1 MGKLYAVGFG
11 PGGYE
16 HMTAKAIDVIKNA
29 DIITGYTTYVEMLR
43 KFFPEK
49 EYVATPMTKEMD
61 RCRMAVDLAAEGKTV
76 AMVSSG
82 DSGIYGMAG
91 ILLEIANE
99 KKADVEIETVPGVTA
114 ASAAA
119 SILGAPLMHDFTI
132 ISLSDLMTPYS
143 LIMKRVDCAG
153 QGDFI
158 VCLYNPKSKKR
169 ADYVEKAAEILMKYR
184 DGKTPV
190 GVVRHA
196 GREEESSY
204 ITTLDAVKDAPI
216 DMFSI
221 VIVGNS
227 NTYVRDGKMITPR
240 GYEDKYGFASVE

>member
-29 DIITGYTTYVEMLR
+29 DVITGYTTYVEMLK
-43 KFFPEK
+43 KFFPDK

-99 KKADVEIETVPGVTA
+99 KKADVEIET
-114 ASAAA
+114 ASETKGTKQEQEG
-119 SILGAPLMHDFTI
+119 STEEDPSP
-132 ISLSDLMTPYS
+132 SLFSEEKEDPYK
-143 LIMKRVDCAG
+143 IDETKEIRVNGKEKTKDKFHFKETRYKNRPVYETYYLDG
-153 QGDFI
+153 NQEQE
-158 VCLYNPKSKKR
+158 NSKL
-169 ADYVEKAAEILMKYR
+169 EIFK
-184 DGKTPV
+184 K
-190 GVVRHA
+190 
-196 GREEESSY
+196 
-204 ITTLDAVKDAPI
+204 
-216 DMFSI
+216 
-221 VIVGNS
+221 
-227 NTYVRDGKMITPR
+227 
-240 GYEDKYGFASVE
+240 

>member
-29 DIITGYTTYVEMLR
+29 DVITGYTTYVEMLK
-43 KFFPEK
+43 KFFPDK

-99 KKADVEIETVPGVTA
+99 NKLEIFNIEITRTKISIIFKEIVDDNILQQIHDV
-114 ASAAA
+114 
-119 SILGAPLMHDFTI
+119 
-132 ISLSDLMTPYS
+132 
-143 LIMKRVDCAG
+143 LI
-153 QGDFI
+153 
-158 VCLYNPKSKKR
+158 
-169 ADYVEKAAEILMKYR
+169 
-184 DGKTPV
+184 
-190 GVVRHA
+190 
-196 GREEESSY
+196 
-204 ITTLDAVKDAPI
+204 
-216 DMFSI
+216 
-221 VIVGNS
+221 
-227 NTYVRDGKMITPR
+227 
-240 GYEDKYGFASVE
+240 

>member
-1 MGKLYAVGFG
+1 
-11 PGGYE
+11 
-16 HMTAKAIDVIKNA
+16 
-29 DIITGYTTYVEMLR
+29 
-43 KFFPEK
+43 
-49 EYVATPMTKEMD
+49 
-61 RCRMAVDLAAEGKTV
+61 
-76 AMVSSG
+76 
-82 DSGIYGMAG
+82 
-91 ILLEIANE
+91 
-99 KKADVEIETVPGVTA
+99 
-114 ASAAA
+114 
-119 SILGAPLMHDFTI
+119 MHDFTI

-158 VCLYNPKSKKR
+158 VCFYNPKSKKR

-190 GVVRHA
+190 GIVRHA

-240 GYEDKYGFASVE
+240 GYEDKYGFANVE

>member
-29 DIITGYTTYVEMLR
+29 DVITGYTTYVEMLK
-43 KFFPEK
+43 KFFPDK

-99 KKADVEIETVPGVTA
+99 KKADCSTIEEALHADELGFDFIGTTMVGYTKQSEGDKIEENDFEILREIVSKVNHKVIAEGNINTPEKARRVLE
-114 ASAAA
+114 
-119 SILGAPLMHDFTI
+119 LGAYSVVVGSI
-132 ISLSDLMTPYS
+132 ITRPQ
-143 LIMKRVDCAG
+143 LIT
-153 QGDFI
+153 
-158 VCLYNPKSKKR
+158 KSF
-169 ADYVEKAAEILMKYR
+169 VEAIEK
-184 DGKTPV
+184 
-190 GVVRHA
+190 
-196 GREEESSY
+196 
-204 ITTLDAVKDAPI
+204 
-216 DMFSI
+216 
-221 VIVGNS
+221 
-227 NTYVRDGKMITPR
+227 
-240 GYEDKYGFASVE
+240 

>member
-143 LIMKRVDCAG
+143 LIMKR
-153 QGDFI
+153 
-158 VCLYNPKSKKR
+158 

-240 GYEDKYGFASVE
+240 GYEDKYGFANVE

>member
-29 DIITGYTTYVEMLR
+29 DTTYVEMLK

-143 LIMKRVDCAG
+143 LIMKRVD
-153 QGDFI
+153 
-158 VCLYNPKSKKR
+158 
-169 ADYVEKAAEILMKYR
+169 YVEKAAEILMKYR

-240 GYEDKYGFASVE
+240 GYEDKYGFANVE

>member
-29 DIITGYTTYVEMLR
+29 DVITGYTTYVEMLK
-43 KFFPEK
+43 KFFPDK

-76 AMVSSG
+76 AMV
-82 DSGIYGMAG
+82 
-91 ILLEIANE
+91 
-99 KKADVEIETVPGVTA
+99 TVPGVTA

-119 SILGAPLMHDFTI
+119 SVLGAPLMHDFTI

-190 GVVRHA
+190 GIVRHA

-240 GYEDKYGFASVE
+240 GYEDKYGFANVE